1 MKHTSIVLS
10 VSLVALAGLALYM
23 YSATSEE
30 SDGLLT
36 RLDSVVKNK
45 MASMLPD
52 PESLLLVQDF
62 SNSKYGPYNDPY
74 VRSVPSNW
82 QEYYSLYGLSIY
94 DLYREYLKHGGY
106 IGSPLFRSRREL
118 YRTCLQYARYTYEC
132 QNGAQ

>member
-10 VSLVALAGLALYM
+10 VCLVALAGLALYM

-30 SDGLLT
+30 SEGLLT
-36 RLDSVVKNK
+36 HLDSMLKNK

-52 PESLLLVQDF
+52 PGSLLLVQDA

-74 VRSVPSNW
+74 ARTVPSNW
-82 QEYYSLYGLSIY
+82 QAYYSLYGLPIY

-106 IGSPLFRSRREL
+106 IGSPLFRSRQEL
-118 YRTCLQYARYTYEC
+118 YRTCLLHARYTYEC
-132 QNGAQ
+132 QNGEQ